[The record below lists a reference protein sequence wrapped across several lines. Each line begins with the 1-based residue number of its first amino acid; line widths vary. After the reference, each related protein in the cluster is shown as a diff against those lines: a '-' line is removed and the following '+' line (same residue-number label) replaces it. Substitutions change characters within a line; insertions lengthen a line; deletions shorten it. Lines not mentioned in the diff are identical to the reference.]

1 MAALLRMDYATLDEC
16 VDQHLRAADLATDID
31 TERQSARLPQ
41 GSLGKL
47 PQSAEIQAA
56 FDQAYADA
64 GQSLRDIARA
74 LRSTSERVGMTRSEV
89 AELDSYVAELF
100 TTMGGE

>member
-16 VDQHLRAADLATDID
+16 VDQHLRAADMAVEID
-31 TERQSARLPQ
+31 GERKSARLPQ

-47 PQSAEIQAA
+47 PQSAEIQST

-64 GQSLRDIARA
+64 GESLQDIARA
-74 LRSTSERVGMTRSEV
+74 LRSTSERVGMTRSEM

-100 TTMGGE
+100 TKMGGE

>member
-16 VDQHLRAADLATDID
+16 VDQHLVAADMATDID
-31 TERQSARLPQ
+31 TERKAAKLPP

-47 PQSAEIQAA
+47 PQSAEIQSA

-64 GQSLRDIARA
+64 GESLQDIARA
-74 LRSTSERVGMTRSEV
+74 LRSTSERVDMTRSEM

-100 TTMGGE
+100 TKMGGE

>member
-1 MAALLRMDYATLDEC
+1 MGAVLRMDYATLDTC
-16 VDQHLRAADLATDID
+16 VDQHLEAADMARDID
-31 TERQSARLPQ
+31 TERQAARLPE

-47 PQSAEIQAA
+47 PQSAEIQAS

-64 GQSLRDIARA
+64 GESLRDIATA

-100 TTMGGE
+100 AKMGGE

>member
-1 MAALLRMDYATLDEC
+1 MGATLRVDYAALDAC
-16 VDQHLRAADLATDID
+16 VDQHLQAADLATDINA
-31 TERQSARLPQ
+31 ERQSARLPE

-56 FDQAYADA
+56 FDQAYSDA
-64 GQSLRDIARA
+64 GQSLRDVARA
-74 LRSTSERVGMTRSEV
+74 LRSTSERVGMTRSEL

-100 TTMGGE
+100 TKMGGE